1 VQACSYKKQFD
12 SNYYCKKLKFNCIQ
26 SNKVVNFK
34 TSKGDFEVKLFG
46 KDNPVT
52 VSNFLEN
59 IDNNIYVN
67 QKFYKIINYPQITF
81 IHGGVNP
88 ENNFYIERKQ
98 NLNKTSR
105 SIPLEIKLKE
115 EIKPRYN
122 YQIKNPNET
131 ENLVNTF
138 ENGSFAMVK
147 SGKNKSSSTE
157 FFFVTTNIP
166 ELDGRYSI
174 FGKIIKGL
182 DVLKKINKD
191 DYIKAVQIIN

>member
-1 VQACSYKKQFD
+1 MFFVQACSFKNGID
-12 SNYYCKKLKFNCIQ
+12 SDYYCQKLKFTCTQ

-34 TSKGDFEVKLFG
+34 TTKGDFEVKLFG

-98 NLNKTSR
+98 NLNKTSL
-105 SIPLEIKLKE
+105 SIPL
-115 EIKPRYN
+115 
-122 YQIKNPNET
+122 
-131 ENLVNTF
+131 
-138 ENGSFAMVK
+138 
-147 SGKNKSSSTE
+147 
-157 FFFVTTNIP
+157 
-166 ELDGRYSI
+166 
-174 FGKIIKGL
+174 
-182 DVLKKINKD
+182 
-191 DYIKAVQIIN
+191 